1 MNGHSEASSTG
12 GQVEGLSPI
21 QNGTNGLNRAMGEKD
36 FPIAICGMA
45 LRLPGGLATPQDF
58 WEFLLAKGDARGRV
72 PKSRYNVSA
81 YYSETGKAGSVIS
94 QYGYFLDDSVNI
106 GSLDAS
112 RFSMSRAELES
123 SDPQQRLM
131 LEVVREALDDAGE
144 VSFKGSLTGCYM
156 GTYGEDWLELQSR
169 DNQQTG
175 VYRVDGY
182 NDFMLS
188 SRISYEMDFRGP
200 SLNIRT
206 ACSAAMIGFH
216 EACLAMQRGDCNAA
230 VVGGANL
237 IMSPSMTQFMSE
249 KGVLSPDGSC
259 KTFSADAN
267 GYARGEAVTA
277 IYIKPLD
284 AAIRD
289 GNPIRAVVRSTAS
302 NHDGK
307 TPGMMQPSTESQ
319 TTMIRRAYEKAGI
332 SDFAQTGYVECH
344 GTGTPVGDPI
354 ETNAVAR
361 VFGEKGVYIGSVKAN
376 LGHSEGASG
385 LTSLIKAVL
394 SLENRTIP
402 PQIKFTSP
410 NPKIPFAEAKLTV
423 PLEPTPWPEDRYE
436 RASVNSFGIGGSNAH
451 VILDSARS
459 FNLGVPKSKKSHGL
473 ETNKS
478 HLLLFS
484 ANSAN
489 SLTNMA
495 KNFQDWTSA
504 HSESLEDVAY
514 TLAHHRERL
523 PHRSFAVASTD
534 RPAGTT
540 SQGRKAPSTTPNLV
554 MVFTGQG
561 AQWPRMGRGL
571 LKREDFC
578 FKSTI
583 RALDKYLQAAPGA
596 PSWSLEVEL
605 LKPVRTSNVQTA
617 ELAQPLCT
625 AVQIGLVDLFASLG
639 VRPKAVVGHSSG
651 EIAAAY
657 AAGALSAKEAI
668 INAWQRGFHAAKQTK
683 PGAMAA
689 IGLSWD
695 EVSSFLV
702 APNVVVAC
710 ENAPKSIT
718 LSGDST
724 EVQTAVARI
733 KEAYPDITAR
743 LLKVDKAYHSYHM
756 LEVGRD
762 YGATLGRDFS
772 GKSPCTPFYSSVTG
786 TGRHEEIIL
795 GAKYWQRNLE
805 SPVLFKSAVNG
816 ILDNVED
823 VAFLE
828 IGPHAALAGPVR
840 QITAQKNISAPYVGS
855 MTRGEDTVESF
866 LNAVGTL
873 FELGIHVNFEKL
885 MPTGTCL
892 PDLPR
897 YPWDHKS
904 NYWKES
910 RMAYEW
916 RNREFPAH
924 PLLGI
929 RQLESTSLEPSFRNR
944 LIIGDTPWLR
954 DHQIEEKPVFPC
966 AGYVSMIGEGIR
978 QLVGYQASF
987 TLRNVILSNALLLS
1001 EDTHTELV
1009 TTFRPVRLTDSLDSR
1024 WWEFVIASH
1033 NGNTWQKH
1041 FTGEVT
1047 TDKAELSPT
1056 SPEIPSLPR
1065 SLNQRKYYDAFARVG
1080 MGYGPYFQLLDSITT
1095 GTVETMV
1102 AGKILRSTAGDE
1114 NHYLMH
1120 PTRIDAALQSGP
1132 VAAIKGRIEDK
1143 LFRRVPTKI
1152 ETLTVHRCDADTNLQ
1167 LVTSSAVINGSG
1179 DVVSKIQ
1186 CSAGGKVALDIENIT
1201 FAVLQEVEAME
1212 GDKPLIT
1219 ARLAWGPH
1227 IDFLDIKGLIKPEF
1241 PRELYAP
1248 ALDELG
1254 RLCTIF
1260 SQRRISGATIEVS
1273 HMKKFMGWMEREVQC
1288 YDASLSITGL
1298 DDATLQGKIDAI
1310 AQRLA
1315 GSPVEPLVTAL
1326 LKVQNNIEGLLSGEV
1341 DALELLRADNTLTDL
1356 YVVMDSVDRSQFIRH
1371 LAHTKPNLRI
1381 LEIGAGTGAS
1391 TAGLL
1396 KDLLDSNGSPLFSN
1410 YTFTDI
1416 SSGFFVAAKE
1426 RFNGVQNFH
1435 YQTLDIG
1442 RDPKEQGFDED
1453 GKYDLVLA
1461 TNVLHATKSLNETL
1475 INVRQLLRPDGRLL
1489 LQELDSSS
1497 KWVNYIF
1504 GLLPGWWL
1512 GEEDN
1517 RPNEPYVK
1525 PARWVA
1531 ELARAGFGKLDAVC
1545 QDANEPF
1552 QLNSIFVA
1560 RPVANKEADKNNKPV
1575 SLLCDG
1581 NKNGVDVFSR
1591 VLEANGYSVQPFQ
1604 LGQEFPEG
1612 QDIISLLDIATPF
1625 FKDIEEPRFK
1635 AFQGLMDRLGQSGL
1649 LWVTKAS
1656 QMQCHDPNYAQVIG
1670 AARTIRNEMLLD
1682 FATCEVDDLDSS
1694 LEKVVDVFAKF
1705 QARIDEHSL
1714 KPDYEYVISKGV
1726 VNVSRLYPISLE
1738 DELLS
1743 DVISESPVALGMS
1756 QVGRLNT
1763 LQWGLREESKLQ
1775 KDDVEVEVHAAGLNF
1790 KDVLCAAA
1798 VLEYPEDGLGVEAA
1812 GIVTAV
1818 GPDVKDLRIGDR
1830 VMLLQN
1836 GSFRSHVVAPEKL
1849 CAKIPGSLIFE
1860 DAATMPAVFG
1870 TAVYSLLHLG
1880 GLQRHQSVL
1889 IHSACGGVGL
1899 AAIQIARMVDA
1910 EIYATVGSEEKAQYL
1925 MDTFG
1930 LPAQRIFRSRDTSF
1944 VEGVLRETNGKGVDL
1959 ALNSLS
1965 GELLHATWS
1974 CIAEFGKVLDIGK
1987 RDFVG
1992 SAKLNMDGFL
2002 GMRTYASFDL
2012 VALMVKKQ
2020 SVVKEL
2026 LQEIVR
2032 YYQYGHIAPIT
2043 PKKAFDACVIRDA
2056 FRYMQQGQH
2065 LGKIVISMRN
2075 ASGDLKIDMA
2085 PVKASKTL
2093 TLDPQA
2099 SYLLVGGLGGLG
2111 RSVARHLVEHG
2122 VRHLVFLSRSA
2133 GSRPDDLAHIKEI
2146 ESMGCKVVLVKGSVA
2161 NKDDVER
2168 AVSESDNLKGIF
2180 QCSMVLRDENFSRM
2194 SIDEWVTAVKPKVD
2208 GTWNLHN
2215 ATIAAEVELDFFV
2228 MFSSMSGLFGQA
2240 GQANYAGANT
2250 FLDAF
2255 VQYRQS
2261 LGLAASALD
2270 IGTVQDIG
2278 YISRNNALLNR
2289 LTSSG
2294 AHAITAPEL
2303 MQAVTA
2309 AAIFSSGTGDTS
2321 HDTLN
2326 KPFVDKKVFT
2336 IGMSTSNSLSSSES
2350 RFPWRK
2356 DRRTAIYHNLTHGV
2370 TASSGGSN
2378 DNLKVFLA
2386 KAKTNAAVLKEEKAA
2401 VTFAQEIG
2409 KKLNEFLLKSDD
2421 ELNTSIPL
2429 ARLGLDSLVAVEMRS
2444 WWRQVFNFDI
2454 SVLELLGMGNL
2465 NTLGQHAAKELLK
2478 KLEDEA

>member
-1 MNGHSEASSTG
+1 
-12 GQVEGLSPI
+12 
-21 QNGTNGLNRAMGEKD
+21 MGEKD

-106 GSLDAS
+106 RSLDAS

-156 GTYGEDWLELQSR
+156 GTFGEDWLELQSR

-175 VYRVDGY
+175 VYRVNGD

-237 IMSPSMTQFMSE
+237 IMAPSMTQFMSE

-361 VFGEKGVYIGSVKAN
+361 LFGEKGVYIGSVKAN

-451 VILDSARS
+451 
-459 FNLGVPKSKKSHGL
+459 SKKSHGF

-504 HSESLEDVAY
+504 HPESLEDVAY

-534 RPAGTT
+534 RPAGTAT
-540 SQGRKAPSTTPNLV
+540 QGRKAPSTTPNLV

-561 AQWPRMGRGL
+561 AQWPRMGREL

-583 RALDKYLQAAPGA
+583 RALDKYLQAVPGA

-605 LKPVRTSNVQTA
+605 LKPVRTSKVQTA

-639 VRPKAVVGHSSG
+639 VMPKAVVGHSSG

-683 PGAMAA
+683 LGAMAA

-702 APNVVVAC
+702 APKVVVAC
-710 ENAPKSIT
+710 ENAPKNVT

-805 SPVLFKSAVNG
+805 SPVLFKSAVEG

-840 QITAQKNISAPYVGS
+840 QITAQKNSSAPYVGS

-866 LNAVGTL
+866 LTAVGTL

-944 LIIGDTPWLR
+944 LLIGDTPWLR

-987 TLRNVILSNALLLS
+987 TLRNVILSNALVLS
-1001 EDTHTELV
+1001 EDTHTEMV

-1065 SLNQRKYYDAFARVG
+1065 SVNQRKYYDAFARVG

-1095 GTVETMV
+1095 GTVETML
-1102 AGKILRSTAGDE
+1102 AGKIFRSTAGDE
-1114 NHYLMH
+1114 NHYPMH
-1120 PTRIDAALQSGP
+1120 PTRIDAALQSAA

-1167 LVTSSAVINGSG
+1167 LVTSSAVIKGSG
-1179 DVVSKIQ
+1179 DVVSQIQ

-1212 GDKPLIT
+1212 GDKPLTT

-1254 RLCTIF
+1254 RLCTVF

-1381 LEIGAGTGAS
+1381 LEIGAGTGAA
-1391 TAGLL
+1391 TAELL

-1435 YQTLDIG
+1435 YQTLDIS

-1497 KWVNYIF
+1497 KWINYIC

-1531 ELARAGFGKLDAVC
+1531 ELARAGFGRLDAVC

-1560 RPVANKEADKNNKPV
+1560 RPVANKEADKSNRPV

-1581 NKNGVDVFSR
+1581 NKSGVDVFSR

-1656 QMQCHDPNYAQVIG
+1656 QMQCHDPSYAQVIG
-1670 AARTIRNEMLLD
+1670 AARTIRNETLLD

-1694 LEKVVDVFAKF
+1694 LEEVVEVFAKF

-1738 DELLS
+1738 NELLS
-1743 DVISESPVALGMS
+1743 DAFSESRVALGMS

-1812 GIVTAV
+1812 GIVSAV

-1830 VMLLQN
+1830 VMLLRN
-1836 GSFRSHVVAPEKL
+1836 GSFRSHVVSPERL
-1849 CAKIPGSLIFE
+1849 CVKIPGGLIFE
-1860 DAATMPAVFG
+1860 NAATMPAVFA

-1880 GLQRHQSVL
+1880 GLQRYQSVL

-1899 AAIQIARMVDA
+1899 AAIQLARMVGA
-1910 EIYATVGSEEKAQYL
+1910 EIYATVGSEEKVQYL

-1930 LPAQRIFRSRDTSF
+1930 LPGQRIFRSRDTSF

-1992 SAKLNMDGFL
+1992 SAKLNMGGFL
-2002 GMRTYASFDL
+2002 GMRTYASVDL
-2012 VALMVKKQ
+2012 VALVVKKQ
-2020 SVVKEL
+2020 SVIKEL

-2111 RSVARHLVEHG
+2111 RSVATHLVEHG
-2122 VRHLVFLSRSA
+2122 ARHLVFLSRSA
-2133 GSRPDDLAHIKEI
+2133 GSRPDDPAHIKEI

-2161 NKDDVER
+2161 NEADVER

-2228 MFSSMSGLFGQA
+2228 MFSSISGLFGQA

-2270 IGTVQDIG
+2270 IGAVQDIG
-2278 YISRNNALLNR
+2278 YMSRNNAILNR
-2289 LTSSG
+2289 FTSSG

-2321 HDTLN
+2321 HDTLK
-2326 KPFVDKKVFT
+2326 KPFVDKNVFT

-2378 DNLKVFLA
+2378 DNLKAFLA

-2409 KKLNEFLLKSDD
+2409 KKVNEFLLKSDD
-2421 ELNTSIPL
+2421 EVNTSIPL
-2429 ARLGLDSLVAVEMRS
+2429 ARLGLDSLVAVELRS

-2454 SVLELLGMGNL
+2454 SVLELLGMSNL
-2465 NTLGQHAAKELLK
+2465 NTLGKHAAKELLK
-2478 KLEDEA
+2478 KLEDET